1 MGFDLSHMSLSAR
14 CVTGEQKRHIRSGG
28 EPRSDWVPSW
38 DLQRIN
44 VQPFLLDQF
53 RLGELG
59 NNLPA
64 MSIMSM
70 CQVPKRCVVTGGL
83 GFVGQ
88 RLVETLVERGAEQ
101 VWGPRSWSWAWEP
114 VQKDA
119 KIREKRELQARTKM
133 NQDKQLVSLGGYK
146 MFQPVF

>member
-1 MGFDLSHMSLSAR
+1 MSSPFYW
-14 CVTGEQKRHIRSGG
+14 INSG
-28 EPRSDWVPSW
+28 
-38 DLQRIN
+38 
-44 VQPFLLDQF
+44 
-53 RLGELG
+53 LG
-59 NNLPA
+59 NWGILQLA
-64 MSIMSM
+64 SHVHHVH
-70 CQVPKRCVVTGGL
+70 QVPKRCVVTGGL

-114 VQKDA
+114 VEKDA

>member
-1 MGFDLSHMSLSAR
+1 MGFAKDQCPALFIGSIQAWGI
-14 CVTGEQKRHIRSGG
+14 GESC
-28 EPRSDWVPSW
+28 
-38 DLQRIN
+38 
-44 VQPFLLDQF
+44 
-53 RLGELG
+53 
-59 NNLPA
+59 NLPA
-64 MSIMSM
+64 MSIMSIM
-70 CQVPKRCVVTGGL
+70 GGLCQVPKRCVVTGGL

-101 VWGPRSWSWAWEP
+101 VWGPGSWSWAWEP
-114 VQKDA
+114 VEKDA